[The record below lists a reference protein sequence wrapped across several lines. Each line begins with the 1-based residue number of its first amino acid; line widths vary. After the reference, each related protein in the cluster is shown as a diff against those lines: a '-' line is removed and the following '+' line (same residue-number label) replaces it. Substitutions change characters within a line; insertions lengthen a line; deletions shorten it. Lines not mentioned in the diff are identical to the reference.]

1 MYQIKRKQLV
11 KTDMETC
18 WNFFS
23 APQNLETIT
32 PDGFSMRALT
42 EQPAVMY
49 EGLIIYYRMAPVLRI
64 PLGWITEIT
73 HVRHHQFFVDE
84 QRKGPYRL
92 WHHEH
97 HFEEVEGG
105 IMMTDMV
112 SYSLPFGI
120 FGKIAHRLFVRRQLE
135 GIFEYRHKK
144 VEELFN
150 R

>member
-23 APQNLETIT
+23 APANLETIT
-32 PDGFSMRALT
+32 PDGFSMRVLT
-42 EQPAVMY
+42 EQPTVMY
-49 EGLIIYYRMAPVLRI
+49 EGLIIYYRMAPVLHI

-73 HVRHHQFFVDE
+73 HVKHHQFFVDE

-105 IMMTDMV
+105 VMMTDIV
-112 SYSLPFGI
+112 SYALPFGI
-120 FGKIAHRLFVRRQLE
+120 FGKFAHWLFVRRQLE

-150 R
+150 S